1 VRGRL
6 RPQCGE
12 DCFKNAFE
20 ISSHVIIPKAENAI
34 PMLAEPLISDSIAL
48 APRVLATIHFNNEPV
63 LTTDKVSDVTT
74 DRLLA
79 NELDAVQFPRAKPS
93 PKLGFG
99 NRGVFAKPSG

>member
-6 RPQCGE
+6 RQQCGE

-48 APRVLATIHFNNEPV
+48 APRVLAAVNFNDEPMFAAN
-63 LTTDKVSDVTT
+63 KVCDVRPY
-74 DRLLA
+74 RLLA
-79 NELDAVQFPRAKPS
+79 NEFEPIQAARAKSPPELSLRNRCILAKPS
-93 PKLGFG
+93 
-99 NRGVFAKPSG
+99 R